1 MLVHIKK
8 IISKAEKGNYAVPAF
23 NTFNLEVT
31 LAIIRGAMEKNSPVI
46 IQISEK
52 TIEYA
57 GLKPITHIVQT
68 IAKNEAVTVPVA
80 LHLDH
85 GRSFRSVAE
94 CIHAGFSSIHIDASE
109 LPFDENIVLTKQA
122 VDYSHKHS
130 VWAQG
135 ELGAILGQKNI
146 NNNNIEE
153 DIAKSLTNPDEA
165 GKFVKET
172 NIDTFAPAVGA
183 AHGIFRGHEKINQEK
198 LKLIQEKTN
207 LPLVLHGA
215 SGVSDKDIKES
226 IKNGVRIINIDTRL
240 RQEFTKT
247 LRETLMTHKFEIDPR
262 TILKP
267 SIDAV
272 QKAVEEKI
280 VLFDSVGKA

>member
-1 MLVHIKK
+1 M
-8 IISKAEKGNYAVPAF
+8 
-23 NTFNLEVT
+23 
-31 LAIIRGAMEKNSPVI
+31 
-46 IQISEK
+46 
-52 TIEYA
+52 
-57 GLKPITHIVQT
+57 
-68 IAKNEAVTVPVA
+68 
-80 LHLDH
+80 
-85 GRSFRSVAE
+85 
-94 CIHAGFSSIHIDASE
+94 
-109 LPFDENIVLTKQA
+109 
-122 VDYSHKHS
+122 
-130 VWAQG
+130 WAQG

-247 LRETLMTHKFEIDPR
+247 LRET
-262 TILKP
+262 
-267 SIDAV
+267 
-272 QKAVEEKI
+272 
-280 VLFDSVGKA
+280 